1 MYLEGI
7 ILHCSENI
15 QQARSISSIYHLLK
29 GKKGIQTVH
38 DARIFQ
44 LENFFCIHKTLDKQT
59 FDKKINTLTEH
70 GLLNMISKEDNLYK
84 PSSKGINWLKK
95 HHANLRMS
103 YYKGIEL
110 HKKDDEFFERLQ
122 LLIQT
127 YTNIKM
133 NHFSFIPVIES
144 TSITM
149 WVKKF
154 YKKMAT
160 FSASEILL
168 FLYNDLYLIFRSFS
182 EWEAHFFIDHMTGYK
197 KYGMS
202 SNQLSEKYHL
212 NYDDIKLLR
221 TALLHKTLEIVEK
234 EKSKFQLL
242 PLITVNSFESQFI
255 TNSAKI
261 TYSLLKKGWTI
272 DEISRKRKLK
282 RNTINDHVVEIALY
296 DASFPINDYVSEPIK
311 VEINRAIMSTK
322 SYKLKDIKEKVSDS
336 ISYFQIRLVLA
347 KTKNYS
353 KTW

>member
-15 QQARSISSIYHLLK
+15 RQSRSISSIYHLLK

-44 LENFFCIHKTLDKQT
+44 LENFFSIHKTLDKQT
-59 FDKKINTLTEH
+59 FDKIINTLTEH
-70 GLLNMISKEDNLYK
+70 GMLNIISKEDNLYK
-84 PSSKGINWLKK
+84 PSSKGIDWLKK
-95 HHANLRMS
+95 HCENLRLS
-103 YYKGIEL
+103 YFKGIEF
-110 HKKDDEFFERLQ
+110 HKRDGEFFERLQ

-144 TSITM
+144 TSVTL

-160 FSASEILL
+160 FSASEVLSL
-168 FLYNDLYLIFRSFS
+168 LYNDLYLLFRLFS
-182 EWEAHFFIDHMTGYK
+182 EMEAHFFIDHMTGYK
-197 KYGMS
+197 HYGMS
-202 SNQLSEKYHL
+202 SKQLSEKYHL

-221 TALLHKTLEIVEK
+221 TALLHKSLEIVEK
-234 EKSKFQLL
+234 QKSKFQLL
-242 PLITVNSFESQFI
+242 PLITANSFESQFI
-255 TNSAKI
+255 TNSANI
-261 TYSLLKKGWTI
+261 TYSLLNKGWTL
-272 DEISRKRKLK
+272 DEIARKRKLK

-296 DASFPINDYVSEPIK
+296 DSTFSINDYVSEPVK

-322 SYKLKDIKEKVSDS
+322 SFKLKDIKEKVSDS
-336 ISYFQIRLVLA
+336 VSYFQIRLVLA

-353 KTW
+353 